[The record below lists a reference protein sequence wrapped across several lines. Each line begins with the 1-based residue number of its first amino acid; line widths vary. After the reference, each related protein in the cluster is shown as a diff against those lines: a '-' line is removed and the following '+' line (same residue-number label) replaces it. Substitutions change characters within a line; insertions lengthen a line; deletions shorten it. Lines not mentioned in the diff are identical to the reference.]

1 VTWFLLVAAI
11 ALEVTGT
18 LALRASE
25 GFTRLG
31 PSLLTVAGYVGAFAL
46 LAVVLKLGMPV
57 GVAYGVWA
65 ASGVALVAVLGWVLF
80 GERLSTTSALG
91 IGVVMVG
98 VLLVELGSH
107 HPSA

>member
-1 VTWFLLVAAI
+1 MTWLLLLGAI
-11 ALEVTGT
+11 TLEVTGT
-18 LALRASE
+18 LALRASD
-25 GFTRLG
+25 GFARLG

-46 LAVVLKLGMPV
+46 LAVVLKRGMPV

-65 ASGVALVAVLGWVLF
+65 ASGVALVAVLGWALF
-80 GERLSTTSALG
+80 GDRLSTVSAVG
-91 IGVVMVG
+91 VGVVMVG